1 MKMMLPDV
9 IGHENQSQHYQHH
22 LCLCL
27 DLSGRIITP
36 YRFSYHTGRSM
47 NLRVASYRLAA
58 DESSPRLN
66 LVTYDAQIHYI
77 DEDRTH
83 TPRIRSS
90 LHADRCTRRPPIHA
104 YKKACEI
111 PIIG

>member
-1 MKMMLPDV
+1 MSRFIRTDY
-9 IGHENQSQHYQHH
+9 HA
-22 LCLCL
+22 
-27 DLSGRIITP
+27 

-83 TPRIRSS
+83 T
-90 LHADRCTRRPPIHA
+90 LHALGLAYMPTAAPDGHQSTPIKRHV
-104 YKKACEI
+104 KSLL
-111 PIIG
+111 